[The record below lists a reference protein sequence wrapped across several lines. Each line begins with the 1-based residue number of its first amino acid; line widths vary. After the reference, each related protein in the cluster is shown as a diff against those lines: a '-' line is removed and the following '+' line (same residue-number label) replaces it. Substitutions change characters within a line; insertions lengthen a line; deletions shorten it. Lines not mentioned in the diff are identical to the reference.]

1 MPAYSA
7 LDCPAF
13 CATSV
18 AIGEPGAPEMPLL
31 LASTTTIL
39 QRFFKALPNPLALA
53 EGMGANSATKA
64 KAQTTDF
71 IVK

>member
-7 LDCPAF
+7 LDCPAC

-18 AIGEPGAPEMPLL
+18 AIGVPGAPEIPLL

-39 QRFFKALPNPLALA
+39 QSLLRAGPSPLALTD
-53 EGMGANSATKA
+53 GVGANIAARA

-71 IVK
+71 IIK